1 VSTLATFGVV
11 TARTISPRLELAT
24 AGSMTRGARVAST
37 IAAVRDAF
45 DGVMNASTLIDA
57 AVTVNEIS
65 DGGTPT
71 SAPRLA
77 A

>member
-1 VSTLATFGVV
+1 MSTLATFGVV
-11 TARTISPRLELAT
+11 TAKTLRPRLELA
-24 AGSMTRGARVAST
+24 AVGSMTRGARVAST

-57 AVTVNEIS
+57 SVAVSEIS

-71 SAPRLA
+71 SAPRRTA
-77 A
+77 